1 MKPLQKLKLNENQKM
16 VKLISKEQ
24 LANLLKKVAERL
36 ANNEIPNQTGKVKA
50 VIFEKKKIKHGDTE
64 VELDPF
70 HEGQIVF
77 TKDGI
82 GTVVIPKWRS
92 SIRSGD
98 GRLNVMLRKNR
109 KRIKLYREE
118 DLFKLVV
125 TNQSGMNIPVSPMF
139 YDYLITSIDKE
150 VKYKINNRK
159 VAMLLDEEQQRLKKD
174 YLASLSGAF
183 HVVRKLQNE
192 NIW

>member
-1 MKPLQKLKLNENQKM
+1 M

-70 HEGQIVF
+70 HQGQVVF

-92 SIRSGD
+92 SIRSSD
-98 GRLNVMLRKNR
+98 GRLSVMLRKNR

-125 TNQSGMNIPVSPMF
+125 TNQSGINIPVSPMF

-174 YLASLSGAF
+174 YLASLNGAF
-183 HVVRKLQNE
+183 HVVRKLQSE

>member
-70 HEGQIVF
+70 HQGQVVF

-92 SIRSGD
+92 SIRSSD
-98 GRLNVMLRKNR
+98 GRLSVMLRKNR

-125 TNQSGMNIPVSPMF
+125 TNQSGINIPVSPMF

-174 YLASLSGAF
+174 YLASLNGAF
-183 HVVRKLQNE
+183 HVVRKLQSE